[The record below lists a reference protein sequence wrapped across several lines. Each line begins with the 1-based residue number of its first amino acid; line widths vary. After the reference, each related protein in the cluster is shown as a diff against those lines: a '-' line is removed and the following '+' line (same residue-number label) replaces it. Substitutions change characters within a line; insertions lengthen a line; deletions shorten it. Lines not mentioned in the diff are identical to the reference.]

1 MLVDGSNTWGN
12 GESPQAEDGFNEDK
26 LYGEPVR
33 SDEELKQMVLRV
45 VKEDIEAGRKANE
58 SMAGERATLY
68 ELYRA
73 KNTVSDDLR
82 DTTRKGRSRVISSDV
97 MDSIEWMMPNF
108 MKAFAGGRDC
118 IDVTPQGTEDIEK
131 AEKNKRLLNWQFNNR
146 CNGFQSLYTLI
157 KSGLVYGTS
166 YAKIT
171 WREDYV
177 RKGFHLPE
185 VIEPQMQALMQDD
198 SIEEITAGSVDYAYP
213 RMNEIVDPNAM
224 GYGWPPQQ
232 LEPVRVYRDVSGE
245 RRIVTYSGPKV
256 DVLPPEEI
264 LIDPDAKS
272 MDDAMFVIH
281 RVKRTISYLREKEKE
296 GVYSGISEV
305 VRYTSSDESL
315 RLSEDSERQALAGD
329 SFSFSS
335 SGESEQV
342 ARRKVE
348 VFEWWGLL
356 DAKGDGVAE
365 PYLVV
370 LAGDTIIRMERNPYA
385 HGLPPFVE
393 LRPILDLFRFHG
405 IGMAELVGEF
415 QQVKTALMR
424 QTLDNLSFQN
434 NQMWEVDENAGV
446 DIQSLINPR
455 PGGVVFTNF
464 LGKGFREITPQPLGN
479 APLQMMEFVQT
490 QLEQRSGVTRYNQG
504 LDAKSLNKLLA
515 LDTLV
520 PLIDGTYKLNKDIVE
535 GDIVVGSDGKGVRVL
550 KAHPVQ
556 MPERAFEITFK
567 SGDVIRAGGDH
578 RWSVK
583 VCDRHSRNMSPE
595 WEKLPTERIYDLIQ
609 TGHKVFIPRVG
620 PVDFTEKDLPIPPY
634 LLGAWL
640 GDGNAHTNRFT
651 TMEPEIVEAFDSWAK
666 TFYKGRVEECL
677 HSNSGKAKTYQ
688 LVNTPFRKMLKDL
701 GVLRDSRHEETRSN
715 VKHIPDIYLQGSFD
729 QRLALLRGLM
739 DTDGCIDKNGNA
751 IFCNSE
757 PALVMGFAL
766 LVESLGG
773 KPNVNWRKG
782 VSRRFP
788 NARPH
793 AHVTFALE
801 YCPVTLPAKAARWRT
816 NPKYW
821 EKQAI
826 VKIREIPIEPM
837 RCLTVDAEDEL
848 YVCGRRLTLTSNTA
862 TGISAIMNASA
873 QRIELIARIMSDSI
887 RRMYKMMLELN
898 QQFIDQKLVVR
909 IFNEPMEISPD
920 DLAGNFDVVVDISGA
935 TGKEEEEVDQM
946 VQILQ
951 YSTMLMQI
959 GVMTPQ
965 NVYEGVRK
973 IMDVWGWKDYE
984 KFIAD
989 PQTQQQLQMAMQQ
1002 IAQLG
1007 QMVQAGQ
1014 IPDMGQVIGVL
1025 QSTFQILAQATGM
1038 GGAMNGNQVQP
1049 PSGGGEGEHRGPA
1062 VTGLLDP
1069 NGRAVQGSGPVPI
1082 EAGYGGTPQGRGVFP
1097 ERAT

>member
-1 MLVDGSNTWGN
+1 MLIDGSRFLGG
-12 GESPQAEDGFNEDK
+12 GESPQAEDGFNEEK
-26 LYGEPVR
+26 PYGEPVR
-33 SDEELKQMVLRV
+33 SDEELKQMALRV
-45 VKEDIEAGRKANE
+45 VKEDIEAGKKANE

-131 AEKNKRLLNWQFNNR
+131 AEKNKRLLNWQFKNR
-146 CNGFQSLYTLI
+146 CNGFQALYTLI

-198 SIEEITAGSVDYAYP
+198 SIEEITVGSVDYAYLP
-213 RMNEIVDPNAM
+213 MTGGMNGMVDPNAM

-245 RRIVTYSGPKV
+245 RRIVTYSGPRV
-256 DVLPPEEI
+256 DVIPPEEI

-281 RVKRTISYLREKEKE
+281 RVKRTVSYLREKEKE

-446 DIQSLINPR
+446 DVQSLINPR

-464 LGKGFREITPQPLGN
+464 LGKGFREITPQPLGS
-479 APLQMMEFVQT
+479 APLQMMEFIQT

-504 LDAKSLNKLLA
+504 LDAKSLNK
-515 LDTLV
+515 
-520 PLIDGTYKLNKDIVE
+520 
-535 GDIVVGSDGKGVRVL
+535 
-550 KAHPVQ
+550 
-556 MPERAFEITFK
+556 
-567 SGDVIRAGGDH
+567 
-578 RWSVK
+578 
-583 VCDRHSRNMSPE
+583 
-595 WEKLPTERIYDLIQ
+595 
-609 TGHKVFIPRVG
+609 
-620 PVDFTEKDLPIPPY
+620 
-634 LLGAWL
+634 
-640 GDGNAHTNRFT
+640 
-651 TMEPEIVEAFDSWAK
+651 
-666 TFYKGRVEECL
+666 
-677 HSNSGKAKTYQ
+677 
-688 LVNTPFRKMLKDL
+688 
-701 GVLRDSRHEETRSN
+701 
-715 VKHIPDIYLQGSFD
+715 
-729 QRLALLRGLM
+729 
-739 DTDGCIDKNGNA
+739 
-751 IFCNSE
+751 
-757 PALVMGFAL
+757 
-766 LVESLGG
+766 
-773 KPNVNWRKG
+773 
-782 VSRRFP
+782 
-788 NARPH
+788 
-793 AHVTFALE
+793 
-801 YCPVTLPAKAARWRT
+801 
-816 NPKYW
+816 
-821 EKQAI
+821 
-826 VKIREIPIEPM
+826 
-837 RCLTVDAEDEL
+837 
-848 YVCGRRLTLTSNTA
+848 TA
-862 TGISAIMNASA
+862 TGISVIMNASA

-935 TGKEEEEVDQM
+935 TGKEEEEVNQM
-946 VQILQ
+946 VQLLQ
-951 YSTMLMQI
+951 YSTTLMQI

-973 IMDVWGWKDYE
+973 IMDLWGWKDYE
-984 KFIAD
+984 KYIED

-1038 GGAMNGNQVQP
+1038 GGAMNGNQGQP

>member
-1 MLVDGSNTWGN
+1 MLNNGMTSPWGTMFDERMA
-12 GESPQAEDGFNEDK
+12 GTSAEESP
-26 LYGEPVR
+26 YGTPAQ
-33 SDEELKQMVLRV
+33 SDEELKEMALRV
-45 VKEDIEAGRKANE
+45 VRDDIEAGKKGTDAMSAFR
-58 SMAGERATLY
+58 SQMY
-68 ELYRA
+68 SLYRA
-73 KNTVSDDLR
+73 KPVDGNETEKDG
-82 DTTRKGRSRVISSDV
+82 GRSRIVSSDV
-97 MDSIEWMMPNF
+97 MDTVEWMMPSF
-108 MKAFAGGRDC
+108 MKAFAGGKDS
-118 IDVTPQGTEDIEK
+118 INVEPQGSEDIEK
-131 AEKNKRLLNWQFNNR
+131 AEKNKKLLNWQFTNR
-146 CNGFQSLYTLI
+146 CKGFLVLYELI
-157 KSGLVYGTS
+157 KAALVYGTS
-166 YAKIT
+166 YAKVT
-171 WREDYV
+171 WREDFV

-185 VIEPQMQALMQDD
+185 VIEPQMEALMQDQ
-198 SIEEITAGSVDYAYP
+198 SIEEITAGEVE
-213 RMNEIVDPNAM
+213 EIPQVMPPGIDPNSM
-224 GYGWPPQQ
+224 GYGWPPPQI
-232 LEPVRVYRDVSGE
+232 EMMRVYRDVRGE

-256 DVLPPEEI
+256 DVIPPEEM
-264 LIDPDAKS
+264 LIDPEAKS
-272 MDDAMFVIH
+272 LDEALFVIH

-296 GVYSGISEV
+296 GVYSGIAEV
-305 VRYTSSDESL
+305 IRHTSSDEAL
-315 RLSEDSERQALAGD
+315 RNSEESTRYATAGD
-329 SFSFSS
+329 ATMFSNT
-335 SGESEQV
+335 GEQEQI

-348 VFEWWGLL
+348 VYEWWGLL
-356 DAKGDGVAE
+356 DTKGDGIAE

-370 LAGDTIIRMERNPYA
+370 VAGDTIIRMERNPYA
-385 HGLPPFVE
+385 HGLPPFIE

-405 IGMAELVGEF
+405 IGIAELVGEF
-415 QQVKTALMR
+415 QQTKTALMR
-424 QTLDNLSFQN
+424 QMLDNLSFQN

-464 LGKGFREITPQPLGN
+464 LGKGFREITPQPLGS
-479 APLQMMEFVQT
+479 APLQMMEFIQT

-504 LDAKSLNKLLA
+504 LDARSLNKLLA

-739 DTDGCIDKNGNA
+739 DTDGCVDKKGNS

-873 QRIELIARIMSDSI
+873 QRIELIAQIMSDSI
-887 RRMYKMMLELN
+887 RRLYKMMLELN
-898 QQFIDQKLVVR
+898 QQFIDQEMVVR
-909 IFNEPMEISPD
+909 IFNEALEISPD
-920 DLAGNFDVVVDISGA
+920 DLAGNFDVQVDIGGA
-935 TGKEEEEVDQM
+935 TGKEETRVEQM
-946 VQILQ
+946 LSILQ
-951 YSTMLMQI
+951 HVTLLMQI

-965 NVYEGVRK
+965 NVHEAVKK
-973 IMDVWGWKDYE
+973 IMELWGWKDYE
-984 KFIAD
+984 SYLTD
-989 PQTQQQLQMAMQQ
+989 PQEKEQLMAVMQQ

-1014 IPDMGQVIGVL
+1014 IPPIQQIVAVL
-1025 QSTFQILAQATGM
+1025 QGTYHVLAAVTGAGL
-1038 GGAMNGNQVQP
+1038 GGGVDGGGNSQGALS
-1049 PSGGGEGEHRGPA
+1049 SGGGKGQSRASGPA

-1069 NGRAVQGSGPVPI
+1069 NARTGAGTGPMAGP
-1082 EAGYGGTPQGRGVFP
+1082 AGYGGSPQG
-1097 ERAT
+1097 